1 MEIYMAQHHPYL
13 DIRVSIHFLHQLSF
27 SSNKVNSNFFLF
39 LCHLVPSLDSS
50 SLVASSTHNSSAP
63 YDTVDSPLA
72 LDSVGLLKRSFYRI
86 ASICS
91 KRTRPTDQ
99 EKAILI
105 VLIFFA
111 FTAACAAFLQTCLRW

>member
-1 MEIYMAQHHPYL
+1 MAQHHPYL
-13 DIRVSIHFLHQLSF
+13 DIRVSINNSSSNSSFRKKNLNFCINSLSF
-27 SSNKVNSNFFLF
+27 T
-39 LCHLVPSLDSS
+39 HLVPSLDSS
-50 SLVASSTHNSSAP
+50 SLITSSTHNSSAP